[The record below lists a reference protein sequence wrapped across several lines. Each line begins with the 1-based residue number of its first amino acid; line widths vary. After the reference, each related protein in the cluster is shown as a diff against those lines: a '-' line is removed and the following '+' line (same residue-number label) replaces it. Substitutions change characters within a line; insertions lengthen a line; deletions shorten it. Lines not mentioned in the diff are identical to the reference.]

1 MIGRIKQGLTCLFSK
16 YDKNLDKEIKKVI
29 SESEFIIFNKMD
41 DYDKVHSYSI
51 LKIVEKDTIL
61 KGTPIYY
68 KLALLH
74 DCGKGRVTV
83 FRRVKKVLF
92 GDVKLETH
100 PEIGY
105 KILRDINL
113 ELAKLCREHHNISK
127 DECMKRF
134 QKIDDM

>member
-16 YDKNLDKEIKKVI
+16 YDKNLDEEVRKEI
-29 SESEFIIFNKMD
+29 SESEFFIFNQMD
-41 DYDKVHSYSI
+41 DYDKVHSFSI
-51 LKIVEKDTIL
+51 LERVKKDTL
-61 KGTPIYY
+61 LNDKPIYR

-113 ELAKLCREHHNISK
+113 ELA
-127 DECMKRF
+127 
-134 QKIDDM
+134 

>member
-16 YDKNLDKEIKKVI
+16 YDKNLDEEVRKEI
-29 SESEFIIFNKMD
+29 SESEFFIFNQMD
-41 DYDKVHSYSI
+41 DYDKVHSFSI
-51 LKIVEKDTIL
+51 LERVKKDTL
-61 KGTPIYY
+61 LNDKPIYR